1 MSDATPSTQFADER
15 TEGAVRIQGVD
26 KIYPVQNG
34 AVTALKD
41 VNVSVGGGEFVSI
54 LGPSGCGKSTLL
66 RCVAGLDRPTS
77 GSITLGGSKSMVRRS
92 IWDSFFNATFYST
105 G

>member
-1 MSDATPSTQFADER
+1 MSEATPSTQFADER
-15 TEGAVRIQGVD
+15 TEGAVRIQSVD
-26 KIYPVQNG
+26 KIYPLQNG

-66 RCVAGLDRPTS
+66 RCVAGPGRRADPSLWEAS
-77 GSITLGGSKSMVRRS
+77 QSMVRRS